1 MYNNVLQSIDNI
13 AIWPVIS
20 FVIFFLF
27 FICLLW
33 YVFTA
38 DKKFIEHMAGLPTED
53 GSVIKDS
60 TVPQKQ
66 SL

>member
-1 MYNNVLQSIDNI
+1 MYKNVLQSIDNI

-33 YVFTA
+33 WVFTA
-38 DKKFIEHMAGLPTED
+38 DKKFIDVMKSLPLD
-53 GSVIKDS
+53 D
-60 TVPQKQ
+60 PQDETK
-66 SL
+66 SDAKI